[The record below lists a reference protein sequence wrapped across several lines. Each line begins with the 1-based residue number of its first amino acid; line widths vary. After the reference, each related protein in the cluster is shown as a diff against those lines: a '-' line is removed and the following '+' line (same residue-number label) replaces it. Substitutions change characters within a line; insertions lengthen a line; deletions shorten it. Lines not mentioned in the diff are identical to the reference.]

1 MADAVFS
8 LFAASLALA
17 VTVLAAVKGAWPP
30 AAAFGL
36 LVVGFLLRARYS
48 YRRHRG

>member
-8 LFAASLALA
+8 VVAASLSL
-17 VTVLAAVKGAWPP
+17 VVSVGAAAKGAWAP

-36 LVVGFLLRARYS
+36 LVVGFSLRARYS
-48 YRRHRG
+48 YRRRGR